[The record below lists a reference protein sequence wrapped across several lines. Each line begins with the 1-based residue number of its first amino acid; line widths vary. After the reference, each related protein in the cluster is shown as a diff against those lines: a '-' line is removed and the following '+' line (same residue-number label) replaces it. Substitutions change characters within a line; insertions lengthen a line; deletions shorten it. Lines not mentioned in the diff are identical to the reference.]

1 MGQLLIVAL
10 KENIK
15 EYLANATTF
24 DAGFELDD
32 FYEPQLLENE
42 KLLAETIAFYKE
54 IGLPDYCTLHGA
66 FYDIVPFSYDKTIRK
81 ASVKRMRQSMDI
93 ARQLGVKGVVFH
105 TNCYPLLSGD
115 AYDANVIEG
124 LTVTI
129 KSLLEEYPEIEIY
142 LENMFDADAKIMVA
156 VAKRLANYG
165 NFGLCLDYA
174 HACITKTPIE
184 EWVTA
189 VAPYVKHL
197 HINDNDLEKD
207 LHLAVG
213 EGRIE
218 WKKFFEYYNRYFK
231 DCSLLIE
238 VSSPEKQRQ
247 SLKYM
252 KKESGEIGMAEHTT
266 QYDENMMTTMEN
278 INTTVNSTPYTADEL
293 LERIF
298 YYVNELAVITDFRE
312 SIKTLTNL
320 GRDMVNSERAS
331 FWYWDRR
338 KKEYWTVAALESHPI
353 VVPEGSGIVGA
364 SIQNNEV
371 ILMNHPYEDERFN
384 SSVDKESGFV
394 TKSILCIPVVNTK
407 GMVIGAYQAINKLDK
422 NGNSEFGEQDIKR
435 LTMAAMFCGKTL
447 ESQILYEDAH
457 MDQLTGLKNRRGFHE
472 YYKDILERQQKINQ
486 ASIIM
491 CDIDFFKKVNDTYG
505 HNAGDTVLV
514 FVANMLR
521 ESVKDKGEVIRWG
534 GEEFILLLPGFSLDD
549 AVAHAEKLRT
559 FIENNVCCYEQKEIH
574 ITMSFGVKQLDKAL
588 SADVNVELVDE
599 KLYKAKTN
607 GRNQVVA

>member
-42 KLLAETIAFYKE
+42 KLLAKTIAFYKE

-66 FYDIVPFSYDKTIRK
+66 FYDIVPFSYDKTIRE

-189 VAPYVKHL
+189 VASYVKHL

-238 VSSPEKQRQ
+238 VSSPEKQR
-247 SLKYM
+247 
-252 KKESGEIGMAEHTT
+252 
-266 QYDENMMTTMEN
+266 
-278 INTTVNSTPYTADEL
+278 
-293 LERIF
+293 
-298 YYVNELAVITDFRE
+298 
-312 SIKTLTNL
+312 
-320 GRDMVNSERAS
+320 
-331 FWYWDRR
+331 
-338 KKEYWTVAALESHPI
+338 
-353 VVPEGSGIVGA
+353 
-364 SIQNNEV
+364 
-371 ILMNHPYEDERFN
+371 
-384 SSVDKESGFV
+384 
-394 TKSILCIPVVNTK
+394 
-407 GMVIGAYQAINKLDK
+407 
-422 NGNSEFGEQDIKR
+422 
-435 LTMAAMFCGKTL
+435 
-447 ESQILYEDAH
+447 
-457 MDQLTGLKNRRGFHE
+457 
-472 YYKDILERQQKINQ
+472 
-486 ASIIM
+486 
-491 CDIDFFKKVNDTYG
+491 
-505 HNAGDTVLV
+505 
-514 FVANMLR
+514 
-521 ESVKDKGEVIRWG
+521 
-534 GEEFILLLPGFSLDD
+534 
-549 AVAHAEKLRT
+549 
-559 FIENNVCCYEQKEIH
+559 
-574 ITMSFGVKQLDKAL
+574 
-588 SADVNVELVDE
+588 
-599 KLYKAKTN
+599 
-607 GRNQVVA
+607 